1 MTSGPQAFLLTF
13 LPIFIAVDAM
23 GNIPFFVSLTED
35 MPRAEQNRVAHI
47 AIGTAA
53 VLGLAFLFFG
63 TLILDAMGISV
74 GSFAI
79 AGGIVLLVLSIR
91 YIITGHIVDLLK
103 EEMVAVVPIGT
114 PLTVGP
120 AVITT
125 LLLLTREYFLP
136 VVLGAFL
143 LNMAIAWGVF
153 MLSGRIIRFLGQ
165 GGVKAISKVFSL
177 LLAAIAVTMILR
189 GLNMSGILPNLNL
202 G

>member
-1 MTSGPQAFLLTF
+1 MSSGPQAFLLTF
-13 LPIFIAVDAM
+13 LPIFIAVDAV

-35 MPRAEQNRVAHI
+35 MPRTERNRVAHI

-125 LLLLTREYFLP
+125 LLLLTREFYVP
-136 VVLGAFL
+136 IVLGAFL
-143 LNMAIAWGVF
+143 VNMAIAWGAF
-153 MLSGRIIRFLGQ
+153 ILSGHIIRFFGQ
-165 GGVKAISKVFSL
+165 GGVKAVSKVFSW
-177 LLAAIAVTMILR
+177 ILYD
-189 GLNMSGILPNLNL
+189 LV
-202 G
+202 

>member
-1 MTSGPQAFLLTF
+1 MIGGAHAFLLTF
-13 LPIFIAVDAM
+13 LPIFIAVDAV
-23 GNIPFFVSLTED
+23 GNIPFFVALTED
-35 MPRAEQNRVAHI
+35 MPRAEQNKVAHI

-79 AGGIVLLVLSIR
+79 AGGIILMVLSIR
-91 YIITGHIVDLLK
+91 YIITGHIVDMVK

-125 LLLLTREYFLP
+125 LLLLTREFYLP
-136 VVLGAFL
+136 IVLGAFL
-143 LNMAIAWGVF
+143 VNMLIAWGTF
-153 MLSGRIIRFLGQ
+153 MLSGRIIHFFGQ
-165 GGVKAISKVFSL
+165 GGVKAVSKVFSL
-177 LLAAIAVTMILR
+177 LLAAIAVTMVLR
-189 GLNMSGILPNLNL
+189 GLHMTGILPTLNL
-202 G
+202 E